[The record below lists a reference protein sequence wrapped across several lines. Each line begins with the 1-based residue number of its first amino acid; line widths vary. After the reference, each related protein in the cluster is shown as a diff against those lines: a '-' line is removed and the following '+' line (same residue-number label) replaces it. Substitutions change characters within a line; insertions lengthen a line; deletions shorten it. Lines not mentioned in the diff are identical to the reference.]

1 MTALS
6 GRRGELA
13 ASVFA
18 SFQYVVSERIADMYV
33 SKFKLGVAGLLAAI
47 SFFGAGAGTA
57 WAIQTH
63 MINARNALQNALG
76 ELQAAEPDKG
86 GHRVNA
92 INLVNQAISEV
103 NLGIQVGA
111 GQ

>member
-1 MTALS
+1 MTALP
-6 GRRGELA
+6 GRCRELA
-13 ASVFA
+13 ASVLA

-33 SKFKLGVAGLLAAI
+33 SKVKLAVAGVLAAI
-47 SFFGAGAGTA
+47 SFFGVGAGTA
-57 WAIQTH
+57 WAVQTH
-63 MINARNALQNALG
+63 MINARDALQNALG

-92 INLVNQAISEV
+92 INLVNQAIGEV
-103 NLGIQVGA
+103 NAGIAVGA